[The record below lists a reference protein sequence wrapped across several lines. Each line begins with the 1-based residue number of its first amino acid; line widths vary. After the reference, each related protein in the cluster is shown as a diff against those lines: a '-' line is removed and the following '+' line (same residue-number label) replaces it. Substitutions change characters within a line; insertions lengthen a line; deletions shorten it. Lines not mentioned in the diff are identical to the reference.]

1 MDVKTQIDVFR
12 RLCENQVRAVEALRT
27 EASAIVDMAKSVEQL
42 CGFVEA
48 HGGSECSNVCNKLT
62 NNNTQRLYN
71 AVKNR
76 VHGEMEQFT
85 PELEESARLVA
96 QSLEEKCK
104 FTSCFGAG
112 EAKQFEGS
120 TFSTVAS
127 STHQADFD
135 TVLNRLNSASM
146 GKKDANQ
153 AISAMSRSTQ
163 MYKCKEGQTIKR
175 LSCSKIAAA
184 YVSTYNQE
192 FIRIFIFFEFWK
204 ELRNCQA
211 LKTRGSYSKAVLKPI
226 GDALFCVNDHVKT
239 LGCHKIG
246 SLVESWMRDFGGAN
260 PKDAALSC
268 DQEFLWLVRLLN
280 YDLKSTKDVNALYR
294 RSRSGV
300 DCVFIKTSEKTF
312 T

>member
-146 GKKDANQ
+146 GKKDATKRSLRCRDRRRCTN
-153 AISAMSRSTQ
+153 ARKVKPLNDYLVPKLLLRMSVH
-163 MYKCKEGQTIKR
+163 TIKS
-175 LSCSKIAAA
+175 L
-184 YVSTYNQE
+184 
-192 FIRIFIFFEFWK
+192 FEF
-204 ELRNCQA
+204 
-211 LKTRGSYSKAVLKPI
+211 
-226 GDALFCVNDHVKT
+226 LF
-239 LGCHKIG
+239 
-246 SLVESWMRDFGGAN
+246 
-260 PKDAALSC
+260 
-268 DQEFLWLVRLLN
+268 FLN
-280 YDLKSTKDVNALYR
+280 SGKS
-294 RSRSGV
+294 
-300 DCVFIKTSEKTF
+300 
-312 T
+312 